1 MTIIEEEEGLI
12 LRLQA
17 FDMSAIESVFD
28 QYNEAIY
35 RYGYRLLGSQ
45 DKAEECVAETF
56 SRFLHALKNG
66 KGPKKYVR
74 PYLYRMAHNWITDQY
89 RRAIPE
95 DEGLPENHAS
105 QNDHPEDIVIDN
117 IESQEIRNVLRALP
131 ENQRQAVVLKFLEG
145 LENQEIAIAMNKPV
159 GAVKALQHRGLQ
171 TIRKKIRGEAMNK
184 LEDEIKQKL
193 EKLDAIPE
201 RNPLRVQSAKK
212 NFLSEMHQLAGE
224 TTVSVPTKSW
234 WNQLNIKK
242 ETFSMKLITIATIL
256 SLLLGGGITAVAAQ
270 DSLPGDLLYPVKT
283 LVEDIELGLATDP
296 ETEFD
301 IALNHAFKRFE
312 EIQILLDEGEVVGEA
327 HLLAWQEAFQR
338 ALQYGVNTEDPIGKL
353 LMVQQQLKYQEEMM
367 NKGKQTGVPFQNQ
380 FERMMNYQAGLVDA
394 SIENPELLASEL
406 EFMANYSNQYGE
418 EKLEN
423 AWMNMYMFGA
433 LDTEGTIGEVQNQGE
448 IQHPIE
454 DPFMWMHLLGNRLS
468 EIEPGGIDQGGTTG
482 GFQNSYN
489 DQPNGGNQG
498 DNGNGN
504 NGGSGGNEGGNGGK

>member
-1 MTIIEEEEGLI
+1 
-12 LRLQA
+12 
-17 FDMSAIESVFD
+17 
-28 QYNEAIY
+28 
-35 RYGYRLLGSQ
+35 
-45 DKAEECVAETF
+45 
-56 SRFLHALKNG
+56 
-66 KGPKKYVR
+66 
-74 PYLYRMAHNWITDQY
+74 
-89 RRAIPE
+89 
-95 DEGLPENHAS
+95 
-105 QNDHPEDIVIDN
+105 
-117 IESQEIRNVLRALP
+117 
-131 ENQRQAVVLKFLEG
+131 
-145 LENQEIAIAMNKPV
+145 
-159 GAVKALQHRGLQ
+159 
-171 TIRKKIRGEAMNK
+171 MNK

-224 TTVSVPTKSW
+224 TTVSVPGKSW

-256 SLLLGGGITAVAAQ
+256 SLLLGGGITAVGAQ

-367 NKGKQTGVPFQNQ
+367 NKGEQTGVPFQNQ